1 MVEQERPRSEPQV
14 TSTEPNIEIAN
25 NNNNNN
31 NNSKYSTFEEL
42 RAKQQQQQQAE
53 ADNAHGMGGIGAG
66 GGGGVAGVG
75 GGNCGVNTNLMATA
89 HTQMDLKVGFSSEN
103 KPDDENKCFICKVR
117 II

>member
-14 TSTEPNIEIAN
+14 TSTEPNIDIAN

-31 NNSKYSTFEEL
+31 NNSKYSTFEDL
-42 RAKQQQQQQAE
+42 RAKQQQQQQTE
-53 ADNAHGMGGIGAG
+53 ADNAQSMGGISG
-66 GGGGVAGVG
+66 GGRGVG
-75 GGNCGVNTNLMATA
+75 NGASGGNCGAHTNLMATA
-89 HTQMDLKVGFSSEN
+89 HTQMDLKVGFSSDN